1 MKRPNDNELFGVL
14 KAFELLRL
22 LDEQIPGQL
31 VSTFLY
37 IASHNPCSK
46 KDVEKDLQLT
56 SSSAS
61 RLLDWLSDYHRL
73 GKPGLGLIVKT
84 KNAMDLRLIN
94 IKLTPKGENLVNQFR
109 KLIFGNQV

>member
-1 MKRPNDNELFGVL
+1 MKRPNDNDLFGVL

-22 LDEQIPGQL
+22 QDEQMPGQL

-37 IASHNPCSK
+37 VASHNPCSK
-46 KDVEKDLQLT
+46 RDVEKDLQLS

-73 GKPGLGLIVKT
+73 GKPGLGLIIKY
-84 KNAMDLRLIN
+84 KDNMDLRLATV
-94 IKLTPKGENLVNQFR
+94 KLTPKGENLANHFR
-109 KLIFGNQV
+109 ELIFGNQV